1 MEERIVHFCRAP
13 SGLWIGWIVK
23 DNAHYWGS
31 GRTMDL
37 MATHVKNTLYAAKK
51 CSTAGYIIASKPCEY
66 AEVPLDLMDK
76 KFKTRAW
83 YGGKGKEYALPPIA
97 ESKPKTAKATKV
109 AEPEQY
115 DYYETAME
123 GHDLVVFGIIKKQ
136 VARYN
141 TLPTG
146 IVTVTKTATVKPA
159 PLLDPD
165 FMKPAVTIHGVG
177 DESVIV
183 GALDE

>member
-1 MEERIVHFCRAP
+1 MEDRVVHFCRAP

-51 CSTAGYIIASKPCEY
+51 CSTAGYIIASKPCDY

-97 ESKPKTAKATKV
+97 ESKSKTMKATK
-109 AEPEQY
+109 ATEPEQQY

-136 VARYN
+136 VASQKN
-141 TLPTG
+141 
-146 IVTVTKTATVKPA
+146 
-159 PLLDPD
+159 
-165 FMKPAVTIHGVG
+165 F
-177 DESVIV
+177 
-183 GALDE
+183 